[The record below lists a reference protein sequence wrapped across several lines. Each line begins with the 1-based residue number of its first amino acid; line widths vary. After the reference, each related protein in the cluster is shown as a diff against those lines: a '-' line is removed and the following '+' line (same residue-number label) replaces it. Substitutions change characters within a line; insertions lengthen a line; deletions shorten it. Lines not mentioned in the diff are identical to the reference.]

1 MNHVI
6 TFDQLKKGDHIY
18 RQLSTGIWG
27 IDTCFFHHHGIVS
40 HVPSIDPNHA
50 SILVLEMTK
59 NDELAGIQ
67 EVTLEQFL
75 DGRKLRIVK
84 YNVSYLYQKT
94 HLPGTCHTEPK
105 SDPLVI
111 LERCNQIQRI
121 FADINDTYSLFGI
134 NCEHFAL
141 FCVTGMV
148 SSGIKNTQILSLLRK
163 ADDATHC
170 AHDVGVGAHAHAARH
185 ATGHATRHHI
195 VHTAHAARHATCSRT
210 CNRTSHRTHY
220 TCSRTCNRTS
230 HRTHCTC
237 SKTCDKDMQPGITS
251 YTLHRTSHRTHY

>member
-170 AHDVGVGAHAHAARH
+170 AHDVGVGGLHAAHQIKKNHHHIVHTARAARHAPRH
-185 ATGHATRHHI
+185 ATGHHIVHTMQQDMRHAAGHATGHHIVHTHAAGHATGHHI
-195 VHTAHAARHATCSRT
+195 VHTAHAARHATGHHIVHT
-210 CNRTSHRTHY
+210 
-220 TCSRTCNRTS
+220 
-230 HRTHCTC
+230 
-237 SKTCDKDMQPGITS
+237 
-251 YTLHRTSHRTHY
+251 